1 MNNRVV
7 RIVETVA
14 AGAFVVLAAFTALLD
29 LPTPREWQ
37 AALFFTAFGVL
48 AAALTYNTS
57 KSTAGTISFLPFLSV
72 ALVAPNLA
80 ALLAVVVSTL
90 VAETVLRRPML
101 KLIFNTAQHTFSV
114 AIGVVIFLAA
124 GGQSALSGTPQFAP
138 FFFLVAA
145 YFIVNKLAVS
155 TVVAAASNQ
164 STLQLWMKS
173 MAGSAMYDALSMPL
187 IVFFALAY
195 AELGPGWT
203 AILALPMLGVRQL
216 YRTVYALEK
225 VNEEMLQLMVAS
237 IEARDPYTSGHSQR
251 VARYARAIAKEA
263 GLPQRQIDR
272 VEIAALLHDVGK
284 IHEEFA
290 HILRKPGRLSVE
302 EFSRMKLHPIRSAE
316 LIAKV
321 SHFSDLVTP
330 VRAHHEAWNGSG
342 YPDQLHGDAIPLPAR
357 VIALA
362 DTIDAMTTSR
372 PYREGLPLEVVRKEI
387 AAESGRQ
394 FDPGLAAVITQP
406 KVWAALSEVVLRAQ
420 LDLPASDE
428 SRSEEVAFSGN
439 TGEFV
444 PLGSR

>member
-1 MNNRVV
+1 MNSRVV

-14 AGAFVVLAAFTALLD
+14 AGALVVLAAFAALVEP
-29 LPTPREWQ
+29 PTITEWQ

-72 ALVAPNLA
+72 ALISPNLA
-80 ALLAVVVSTL
+80 ALAAVIVSTL
-90 VAETVLRRPML
+90 LAETVLRRPLL

-114 AIGVVIFLAA
+114 AIGLVIFLAA
-124 GGQSALSGTPQFAP
+124 GGQSALSGTPQFVP
-138 FFFLVAA
+138 FTLLVAA

-155 TVVAAASNQ
+155 TVVAATTNA

-187 IVFFALAY
+187 IVFFAIAY
-195 AELGPGWT
+195 AKLGPGWT

-290 HILRKPGRLSVE
+290 HILRKPGKLSAE

-316 LIAKV
+316 LVAKV
-321 SHFSDLVTP
+321 SHFSDLVAP
-330 VRAHHEAWNGSG
+330 VRAHHEAWNGTG
-342 YPDQLHGDAIPLPAR
+342 YPDQLHGEAIPLPAR

-362 DTIDAMTTSR
+362 DMIDAMTTSR
-372 PYREGLPLEVVRKEI
+372 PYREGLPLEVVREEI

-394 FDPGLAAVITQP
+394 FDPLLANLITHQ
-406 KVWAALSEVVLRAQ
+406 KVWAALSELILRSQ
-420 LDLPASDE
+420 LDLPASA
-428 SRSEEVAFSGN
+428 SSQAEEVGYLGN
-439 TGEFV
+439 TGEFA